1 MLETMVFPLL
11 EHLKSLL
18 LFGIF
23 FLLLEFGFPAHKGQK
38 FWRKDSA
45 MDLTFS
51 CLLLLLVLPVSGL
64 VTAGLNN
71 YFHGSLGSG
80 APQNKITVTLEDGPA
95 KGTVSI
101 HSDGSFQYQPVSG
114 FTGMDAFSIK
124 KSDGENTLT
133 LSFLARVE
141 PVPNAQDTGQRQTSL
156 AMTASIPGGKVTE
169 GIPGLFLK
177 LRDSIQQQSLYVQ
190 IFLAVFLVD
199 FLGYWRHRLMH
210 SGFLWPFHTIHHSSK
225 QIDWLS
231 TERVHPL
238 DHYIIVFLNMT
249 LLAALFAD
257 PYVASTEMLLRRGY
271 GLFIHSNV
279 RISYGFLDYVFSGP
293 LFHRWHHSDSEWM
306 KKKNYATFFSLFDLI
321 FGTFYLPKEKQDPE
335 TFGFYGGELTK
346 GIVGQTIYPFVKL
359 AGYLPFY

>member
-1 MLETMVFPLL
+1 MLETLVFPMLG
-11 EHLKSLL
+11 HLKSLL
-18 LFGIF
+18 LFGVF
-23 FLLLEFGFPAHKGQK
+23 FLLLEFGFPAHKDQK
-38 FWRKDSA
+38 IWRKDSHL
-45 MDLTFS
+45 DLVFS
-51 CLLLLLVLPVSGL
+51 CLLLLLFLPIGGL

-71 YFHGSLGSG
+71 YFHGAIGSG
-80 APQNKITVTLEDGPA
+80 VSKTQNKITVSLEDTPA
-95 KGTVSI
+95 KGTVVI
-101 HSDGSFQYQPVSG
+101 HSDGSFQYQPADG
-114 FTGMDAFSIK
+114 FTGMDAFSVK

-133 LSFLARVE
+133 LSFLAKVE
-141 PVPNAQDTGQRQTSL
+141 PLQKATARSQVSL
-156 AMTASIPGGKVTE
+156 AMTASIPGGKITE

-177 LRDSIQQQSLYVQ
+177 MRNIIQQQSLYVQ

-210 SGFLWPFHTIHHSSK
+210 SGYLWPFHTIHHSSK

-231 TERVHPL
+231 TERVHPV

-249 LLAALFAD
+249 LLTALFAD

-279 RISYGFLDYVFSGP
+279 RISYGILDYVFSGP

-321 FGTFYLPKEKQDPE
+321 FGTFYLPKEKQDPK

-346 GIVGQTIYPFVKL
+346 GLVGQTIYPFVKL
-359 AGYLPFY
+359 AGYLPF